1 MVMRRNKR
9 SLGELISNLVFFFA
23 GILLIFEGRDLLA
36 MGQYIKGIFVV
47 VGGFFSFIAAFRF
60 KIQKL
65 VEKWRG

>member
-23 GILLIFEGRDLLA
+23 GILLILEGRDLLA

-60 KIQKL
+60 KIQEL